1 MNMTDKTTIT
11 GFLNVIES
19 KTSKD
24 GQTTYVRI
32 ALGSA
37 RIGESKTSSDGLT
50 NVALFGIPLE
60 TVTPLSKKLVKL
72 SKVQV
77 KTSEKYPVSYSMGK
91 FGKIELV
98 QKS

>member
-1 MNMTDKTTIT
+1 MTEKTTIT
-11 GFLNVIES
+11 GFLNVIEP

-24 GQTTYVRI
+24 GQTEYVRI

-37 RIGESKTSSDGLT
+37 RIGDSKKTNDGLI

-60 TVTPLSKKLVKL
+60 SVTALSKKLVKL
-72 SKVQV
+72 SKVAV
-77 KTSEKYPVSYSMGK
+77 KTSEQYPTSYSMGK

-98 QKS
+98 QKA